1 MGLVFNLSKCV
12 ISMEVFFKNPALHR
26 YIIGKGR
33 NIFIYFSTNC
43 SACLS
48 ILHQNSVV
56 SGYLNISCNL
66 ESEIIS
72 TNFSYLDT

>member
-1 MGLVFNLSKCV
+1 
-12 ISMEVFFKNPALHR
+12 MEVFKENLALHR

-33 NIFIYFSTNC
+33 NIFIYFSNNC
-43 SACLS
+43 GACPL
-48 ILHQNSVV
+48 ILHQNSIV

-72 TNFSYLDT
+72 TNSSYLDT